1 MACYNSKLIKEAY
14 HFAEKGHSGQK
25 RKSGEPYITH
35 PLNVA
40 KLIASINGSEVMVI
54 AALFHDLLEDTDV
67 RESDIKDCFGEDVL
81 KLVKA
86 CTNLS
91 KISEFKD
98 RQEIEAERLRNIFL
112 VLASEPRAAVIKI
125 ADRLHNMR
133 TISALSAERANI
145 IANETLLV
153 HAPISRRLGL
163 RTFTSELEDLSFQV
177 INNNAYELTK
187 RELEDKSTLK
197 LDLSNIMCSI
207 SSYLN
212 ENNLKYQIEG
222 RIKNIYSVYNKSI
235 KYGLTPILLHDLL
248 GIRLIFSDE
257 DNLYKALSTLAKAYP
272 DYTKRFKDY
281 IKFPKSNG
289 YRSIHLVIANNHG
302 RDVEVQ
308 LRTEEMHRH
317 AEFGSASHW
326 GYKEE
331 IEKNYYYNW
340 VERLLKWQDEKI
352 SLDEN
357 LKSAYLELNSTED
370 ILLLT
375 PKGDIMSLPKG
386 ATILDFAYALHN
398 DLGNKLSFGKI
409 NGRKAKIYDQLQDGD
424 KVEIFTRSI
433 NTPKIEWLSLV
444 KTAKA
449 RNAISK
455 YLNKQ
460 IRRSSINL
468 GEKIFINHFM
478 ELIIFYYNLELEN
491 LLSYAGYKNKDD
503 LFLAIFEGNYNISK
517 YKKINERKLNHSLL
531 QYEKENLNISPV
543 GSLDINYLLAIC
555 CQPKEAN
562 YLKAIYTLNNFYIIH
577 DYNCKTLIDNI
588 KVSFGPD
595 IEFYKIP
602 DSHYIQKIKVTSSVI
617 DDNLI
622 EFIIKTLFDNNTVLH
637 KIIVF
642 GPHLEIVL
650 SSTKNGLTKTRSNL
664 RKFDNIDSINIIL

>member
-1 MACYNSKLIKEAY
+1 LIKEAY

-67 RESDIKDCFGEDVL
+67 REGDIKDCFGEDVL
-81 KLVKA
+81 KIVKA

-91 KISEFKD
+91 KISEFKE

-112 VLASEPRAAVIKI
+112 VLASEPRAAVVKI

-133 TISALSAERANI
+133 TISALSADRANI

-163 RTFTSELEDLSFQV
+163 RTFTSELEDLSFKV

-187 RELEDKSTLK
+187 RELEDKNTLK
-197 LDLSNIMCSI
+197 LDLSNIICSI
-207 SSYLN
+207 SSFLN

-222 RIKNIYSVYNKSI
+222 RIKNVYSVYNKSI
-235 KYGLTPILLHDLL
+235 KYGLSPISLHDLL
-248 GIRLIFSDE
+248 GVRLIFSDE
-257 DNLYKALSTLAKAYP
+257 DDLYKALSTLAKAYP

-281 IKFPKSNG
+281 IRFPKSNG
-289 YRSIHLVIANNHG
+289 YRSIHLVISNEYG

-308 LRTEEMHRH
+308 LRTEDMHRH

-331 IEKNYYYNW
+331 IEKNYYFNW

-375 PKGDIMSLPKG
+375 PKGDIITLPNG

-398 DLGNKLSFGKI
+398 DLGNKLSYGKI
-409 NGRKAKIYDQLQDGD
+409 NGRKAKIFDQLQDGD
-424 KVEIFTRSI
+424 KVEIFSRG
-433 NTPKIEWLSLV
+433 NNAPKIEWLALV

-460 IRRSSINL
+460 IRRRSINL
-468 GEKIFINHFM
+468 GEKFFINHFM
-478 ELIIFYYNLELEN
+478 ELKIFYYNLELDN
-491 LLSYAGYKNKDD
+491 LLSYTGYKNKDD

-517 YKKINERKLNHSLL
+517 YKKINERKFNHIFL
-531 QYEKENLNISPV
+531 QYGKENLNISPV

-555 CQPKEAN
+555 CLPKEAN
-562 YLKAIYTLNNFYIIH
+562 YLKAIYTLNNFYLIH

-588 KVSFGPD
+588 KASFGPD

-602 DSHYIQKIKVTSSVI
+602 ESHYIQKIKVTSSVI

-642 GPHLEIVL
+642 GSHLEIVL

-664 RKFDNIDSINIIL
+664 RKYDNIDSLNIIL

>member
-1 MACYNSKLIKEAY
+1 L
-14 HFAEKGHSGQK
+14 
-25 RKSGEPYITH
+25 P
-35 PLNVA
+35 
-40 KLIASINGSEVMVI
+40 
-54 AALFHDLLEDTDV
+54 
-67 RESDIKDCFGEDVL
+67 
-81 KLVKA
+81 
-86 CTNLS
+86 
-91 KISEFKD
+91 
-98 RQEIEAERLRNIFL
+98 
-112 VLASEPRAAVIKI
+112 
-125 ADRLHNMR
+125 
-133 TISALSAERANI
+133 
-145 IANETLLV
+145 
-153 HAPISRRLGL
+153 PIS
-163 RTFTSELEDLSFQV
+163 
-177 INNNAYELTK
+177 
-187 RELEDKSTLK
+187 
-197 LDLSNIMCSI
+197 
-207 SSYLN
+207 
-212 ENNLKYQIEG
+212 
-222 RIKNIYSVYNKSI
+222 
-235 KYGLTPILLHDLL
+235 LHDLL
-248 GIRLIFSDE
+248 GVRLIFSDE
-257 DNLYKALSTLAKAYP
+257 DDLYKALSTLAKAYP

-281 IKFPKSNG
+281 IRFPKSNG
-289 YRSIHLVIANNHG
+289 YRSIHLVISNEYG

-331 IEKNYYYNW
+331 IEKNYYFNW

-375 PKGDIMSLPKG
+375 PKGDTITLPKG

-409 NGRKAKIYDQLQDGD
+409 NGRKAKIFDQLQDGD
-424 KVEIFTRSI
+424 KVEIFSRGI
-433 NTPKIEWLSLV
+433 NAPKIEWLALV

-460 IRRSSINL
+460 IRRRSINL
-468 GEKIFINHFM
+468 GEKIFINHYM
-478 ELIIFYYNLELEN
+478 ELKIFYYNLELDN
-491 LLSYAGYKNKDD
+491 LLSYTGYKNKDD

-517 YKKINERKLNHSLL
+517 YKKINERKFNHILL
-531 QYEKENLNISPV
+531 QYGKENLNISPV

-555 CQPKEAN
+555 CVPKEAN
-562 YLKAIYTLNNFYIIH
+562 YLKAIYTLNNFYLIH

-588 KVSFGPD
+588 KASFGPD

-602 DSHYIQKIKVTSSVI
+602 ESHYIQKIKVTSSVI

-642 GPHLEIVL
+642 GSHLEIVL
-650 SSTKNGLTKTRSNL
+650 SSTKNELTKTRSNL
-664 RKFDNIDSINIIL
+664 RKFDNIDSLNIIL